1 MKILTSIINAVI
13 RARQPERIV
22 YESVRDLDNGVASVG
37 DWSINAA
44 EQIEAAYRLVAKE
57 KRGKGE

>member
-1 MKILTSIINAVI
+1 VI